1 MLSITTLGTIPV
13 LDLGNVES
21 AKVKDLADLCIDFL
35 DVELLPANEAYRDES
50 RKRLDKEVLCG
61 VLGLP
66 HTILEPLDHFR
77 LQWCS
82 EPSVHGGKGT
92 RPELAEDAGT

>member
-1 MLSITTLGTIPV
+1 MLSITTIGTIPV
-13 LDLGNVES
+13 LDLRYIELGQ
-21 AKVKDLADLCIDFL
+21 VKGLADLCTDFL

-50 RKRLDKEVLCG
+50 RKRLDEEVLCG

-66 HTILEPLDHFR
+66 DTIMEPLDHFR
-77 LQWCS
+77 LQWSS